1 MLPEKVVGT
10 LVMLLEKD
18 GAPSDLV
25 DGLKKFMSSKQAPSE
40 EKEESKDEECICP
53 KCGAKMTETTVSV
66 EKKPAKP
73 GLNDMLSKLQM

>member
-40 EKEESKDEECICP
+40 SKDEECICP

-66 EKKPAKP
+66 EKKPVKP